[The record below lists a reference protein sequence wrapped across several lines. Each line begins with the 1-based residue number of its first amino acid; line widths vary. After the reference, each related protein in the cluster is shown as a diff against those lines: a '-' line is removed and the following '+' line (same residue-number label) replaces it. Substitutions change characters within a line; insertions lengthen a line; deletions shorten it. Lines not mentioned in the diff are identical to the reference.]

1 MKVTNKTKK
10 SLMIS
15 VIILFEI
22 IILYQIYNPKIVK
35 VNETIEVPVPV
46 EVPVQIPVEKE
57 YRSPPIK
64 KYKPGHVQQMGVL
77 VGDDEE
83 TLPLYGKE
91 VRGRRDRYHY
101 YTTTPG
107 DQIYPLPVTH
117 NDRDCMDDIGCP
129 ELYGNENISV
139 LGQNGNFQTKM
150 YRTDNFFN
158 Y

>member
-1 MKVTNKTKK
+1 MKIKTKQK
-10 SLMIS
+10 LLGFALVILA
-15 VIILFEI
+15 VIII
-22 IILYQIYNPKIVK
+22 YQVRNPIVK
-35 VNETIEVPVPV
+35 KEKVPVRVPVQVPV
-46 EVPVQIPVEKE
+46 EIPMEKE

-64 KYKPGHVQQMGVL
+64 EYKPGHVQQMGVL
-77 VGDDEE
+77 VGNDEE

-107 DQIYPLPVTH
+107 DQIYPLPVTL

>member
-15 VIILFEI
+15 VIILFAI

-77 VGDDEE
+77 IGDDEE

>member
-15 VIILFEI
+15 VIILLAI
-22 IILYQIYNPKIVK
+22 VILYQIYNPKIVK
-35 VNETIEVPVPV
+35 VNETIEVPFPV

-77 VGDDEE
+77 VGNDEE

-91 VRGRRDRYHY
+91 VRGRQDRYHY

-107 DQIYPLPVTH
+107 DQIYPLPCLLYTSPSP
-117 NDRDCMDDIGCP
+117 RDP
-129 ELYGNENISV
+129 
-139 LGQNGNFQTKM
+139 
-150 YRTDNFFN
+150 
-158 Y
+158 

>member
-15 VIILFEI
+15 VIILLAI
-22 IILYQIYNPKIVK
+22 VILYQIYNPKIVK

-77 VGDDEE
+77 VGNDEE

-129 ELYGNENISV
+129 ELYGNEDISV

>member
-15 VIILFEI
+15 VIILLAI
-22 IILYQIYNPKIVK
+22 VILYQIYNPKIVK
-35 VNETIEVPVPV
+35 VNETIEVPFPV

-64 KYKPGHVQQMGVL
+64 KYTPGHVQQMGVL
-77 VGDDEE
+77 VGNDEE

-107 DQIYPLPVTH
+107 DQIYPLPVTL